1 MKGTAR
7 KMSQNFN
14 YSNGIVGKWK
24 SYPVE
29 VIKQKD
35 YDSITPSS
43 TTIYALSVGD
53 HEPLKLVLKDSVI
66 GMMSPSGDVSE
77 FNNPTPY
84 YIPKKMVEK
93 PKSKNKYKEKHSE
106 DECPVRVSVEYN
118 VEEIA
123 DLDLLTL
130 SKPIDE
136 YLERAMHTVAYE
148 SVLFADG

>member
-1 MKGTAR
+1 
-7 KMSQNFN
+7 MSQNFN
-14 YSNGIVGKWK
+14 YSNGIIGKWK

-29 VIKQKD
+29 VIKQKN
-35 YDSITPSS
+35 YDNITPLS

-84 YIPKKMVEK
+84 YRPKKMVEK
-93 PKSKNKYKEKHSE
+93 PKSKNKYKEKHSD

-136 YLERAMHTVAYE
+136 YLERAMQTVAYE

>member
-84 YIPKKMVEK
+84 YRPKKMVEK
-93 PKSKNKYKEKHSE
+93 PKSKNKYKEKHSD
-106 DECPVRVSVEYN
+106 DEYVSVEYN

-136 YLERAMHTVAYE
+136 YLERAMQTVAYE

>member
-84 YIPKKMVEK
+84 YRPKKVVEK
-93 PKSKNKYKEKHSE
+93 PKSKNKYKEKHSD
-106 DECPVRVSVEYN
+106 DEYVSVEYN

-136 YLERAMHTVAYE
+136 YLERAMQTVAYE

>member
-84 YIPKKMVEK
+84 YRPKKMVEK
-93 PKSKNKYKEKHSE
+93 PKSKNKYKEKHSN
-106 DECPVRVSVEYN
+106 DEYVSVEYN

-136 YLERAMHTVAYE
+136 YLERAMQTVAYE

>member
-84 YIPKKMVEK
+84 YRPKKMTEK

-106 DECPVRVSVEYN
+106 DEYVSVEYN

-136 YLERAMHTVAYE
+136 YLERAMQTVAYE

>member
-1 MKGTAR
+1 
-7 KMSQNFN
+7 MSQNFN

-84 YIPKKMVEK
+84 YRPKKMVEK
-93 PKSKNKYKEKHSE
+93 PKSKNKYKEKHSD
-106 DECPVRVSVEYN
+106 DEYVSVEYN

-136 YLERAMHTVAYE
+136 YLERAMQTVAYE

>member
-1 MKGTAR
+1 
-7 KMSQNFN
+7 MSQNFN
-14 YSNGIVGKWK
+14 YSNGIIGKWK

-29 VIKQKD
+29 VIKQKN

-53 HEPLKLVLKDSVI
+53 NEPLKLVLKDSVI

-77 FNNPTPY
+77 FSNPTPY
-84 YIPKKMVEK
+84 YRPKKMVEK
-93 PKSKNKYKEKHSE
+93 PKSKNKYKEKHSD
-106 DECPVRVSVEYN
+106 DEYVNVEYN

-136 YLERAMHTVAYE
+136 YLQRAMQTVAYE

>member
-1 MKGTAR
+1 
-7 KMSQNFN
+7 MSQNFN

-35 YDSITPSS
+35 YDNITPSS

-84 YIPKKMVEK
+84 YRPKKMVEK
-93 PKSKNKYKEKHSE
+93 PKSKNKYKEKHS
-106 DECPVRVSVEYN
+106 DEEYVNVEYN

-136 YLERAMHTVAYE
+136 YLERAMRTVAYE

>member
-1 MKGTAR
+1 
-7 KMSQNFN
+7 MSQNFN

-84 YIPKKMVEK
+84 YRPKKMVEK
-93 PKSKNKYKEKHSE
+93 PKSKNKYKEKHSDNE
-106 DECPVRVSVEYN
+106 YVSVEYN

-136 YLERAMHTVAYE
+136 YLERAMQTVAYE

>member
-29 VIKQKD
+29 VIKQKN

-43 TTIYALSVGD
+43 TIIYALSVGD

-84 YIPKKMVEK
+84 YRPKKMVEK
-93 PKSKNKYKEKHSE
+93 PKSKNKYKEKHSD
-106 DECPVRVSVEYN
+106 DEYVSVEYN

-136 YLERAMHTVAYE
+136 YLERAMQTVAYE

>member
-1 MKGTAR
+1 
-7 KMSQNFN
+7 MSQNFN

-84 YIPKKMVEK
+84 YRPKKMVEK
-93 PKSKNKYKEKHSE
+93 PKSKNKYKEKHSN
-106 DECPVRVSVEYN
+106 DEYVSVEYN

-136 YLERAMHTVAYE
+136 YLERAMQTVAYE

>member
-1 MKGTAR
+1 
-7 KMSQNFN
+7 MSQNFN

-29 VIKQKD
+29 VIKQKN
-35 YDSITPSS
+35 YDSIIPSS

-53 HEPLKLVLKDSVI
+53 NESLKLVLKDSVI

-77 FNNPTPY
+77 FSNPTPY
-84 YIPKKMVEK
+84 YRPKKMVEK
-93 PKSKNKYKEKHSE
+93 PKSKNKYKEKHSA
-106 DECPVRVSVEYN
+106 DEYVSVEYN

-136 YLERAMHTVAYE
+136 YLERAMQTVAYE

>member
-1 MKGTAR
+1 
-7 KMSQNFN
+7 MSQNFN
-14 YSNGIVGKWK
+14 YSNGVVGKWK

-35 YDSITPSS
+35 YDRMTPSS

-53 HEPLKLVLKDSVI
+53 YEPLKLVLKDSVI

-77 FNNPTPY
+77 FNNPSPY
-84 YIPKKMVEK
+84 YRPKRMTEK
-93 PKSKNKYKEKHSE
+93 PKTKNKYKEKHSE
-106 DECPVRVSVEYN
+106 DECPVHVEVEYN

-123 DLDLLTL
+123 DLDLLEL

-136 YLERAMHTVAYE
+136 YIERAMQTVAYE
-148 SVLFADG
+148 AVLFAEG

>member
-1 MKGTAR
+1 
-7 KMSQNFN
+7 MSQNFN

-53 HEPLKLVLKDSVI
+53 
-66 GMMSPSGDVSE
+66 VSE

-84 YIPKKMVEK
+84 YRPKKMTEK
-93 PKSKNKYKEKHSE
+93 PKSKNQYKEKHS
-106 DECPVRVSVEYN
+106 DEEYVSVEYN

>member
-1 MKGTAR
+1 
-7 KMSQNFN
+7 MSQNFN
-14 YSNGIVGKWK
+14 YSNGIIGKWK

-29 VIKQKD
+29 VIKQKN
-35 YDSITPSS
+35 YDNITPSS

-84 YIPKKMVEK
+84 YRPKKMVEK
-93 PKSKNKYKEKHSE
+93 PKSKNKYKEKHSD
-106 DECPVRVSVEYN
+106 DEYVSVEYN

-136 YLERAMHTVAYE
+136 YLERAMQTVAYE
-148 SVLFADG
+148 NVLFADG

>member
-1 MKGTAR
+1 
-7 KMSQNFN
+7 MSQNFN

-29 VIKQKD
+29 VIKQKN

-53 HEPLKLVLKDSVI
+53 NEPLKLVLKDSVI

-77 FNNPTPY
+77 FSNPTPY
-84 YIPKKMVEK
+84 YRPKKMVEK
-93 PKSKNKYKEKHSE
+93 PKSKNKYKEKHSD
-106 DECPVRVSVEYN
+106 DEYVSVEYN

-136 YLERAMHTVAYE
+136 YLERAMQTVAYE

>member
-1 MKGTAR
+1 
-7 KMSQNFN
+7 MSQNFN
-14 YSNGIVGKWK
+14 YSNGIIGKWK

-29 VIKQKD
+29 AIKQKD

-84 YIPKKMVEK
+84 YRPKKMVEK
-93 PKSKNKYKEKHSE
+93 PKSKNKYKEKHSA
-106 DECPVRVSVEYN
+106 DEYVN

-136 YLERAMHTVAYE
+136 YLECAMQTVAYE

>member
-53 HEPLKLVLKDSVI
+53 YEPLKLVLKDSVI

-84 YIPKKMVEK
+84 YRPKKMVEK
-93 PKSKNKYKEKHSE
+93 PKSKNKYKEKHSN
-106 DECPVRVSVEYN
+106 DEYVSVEYN

-130 SKPIDE
+130 SKPIDD
-136 YLERAMHTVAYE
+136 YLKRAMQTVAYD
-148 SVLFADG
+148 SVLIADG